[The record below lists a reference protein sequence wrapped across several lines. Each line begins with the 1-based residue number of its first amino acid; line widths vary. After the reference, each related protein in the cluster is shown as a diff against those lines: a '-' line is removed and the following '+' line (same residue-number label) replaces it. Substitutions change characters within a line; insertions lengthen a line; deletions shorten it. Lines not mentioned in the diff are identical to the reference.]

1 MPDPHALPAAIV
13 LALAVMMYALAV
25 ARVSRLI
32 TTDTITARPREWITE
47 RADARR
53 ATRPLAALLD
63 CDWCVTVWVSGALTA
78 LDALAHGPMAALV
91 GALAP
96 AGGASAALAW
106 AVIVAALAQLAGMLA
121 TRT

>member
-1 MPDPHALPAAIV
+1 MLDTLAV
-13 LALAVMMYALAV
+13 GALAFALYALAC
-25 ARVSRLI
+25 ARLTRLT

-63 CDWCVTVWVSGALTA
+63 CDWCVSVWVAGALAA
-78 LDALAHGPMAALV
+78 LDALARGPLAALA
-91 GALAP
+91 GTLAP
-96 AGGASAALAW
+96 DGAAPAALAW
-106 AVIVAALAQLAGMLA
+106 AVIIAAIAQSAGMLA